1 MVLAV
6 LSKVLKTPEDCFR
19 QRRRDSVLRGVA
31 ARCLCKHAGLT
42 QREAAE
48 MLEMGSVVAVSSQLC
63 KVAGLLRSDGK
74 LSCMLAE
81 VEHILAVGNQLEL
94 PGRQNN

>member
-42 QREAAE
+42 QREAAV
-48 MLEMGSVVAVSSQLC
+48 LDMGSGAAASSQLC
-63 KVAGLLRSDGK
+63 KVAGLLRSDVK
-74 LSCMLAE
+74 LRCKLAE
-81 VEHILAVGNQLEL
+81 VEHIPAVGNQLEL
-94 PGRQNN
+94 HGRQNN